1 MLKIIKNG
9 YAWEWVRFVSLVFKN
24 LAQKA
29 AKYTACNMC
38 KKKETYIGNTVG
50 DNIVGFKSRM
60 NQHISDS
67 RTEDSRFKF
76 PIHVYKYGLK
86 NKCLNEL
93 FFEINVMMTMK
104 SSNQFETYENCF
116 HKKRYD
122 TLNCPE
128 DLKK

>member
-1 MLKIIKNG
+1 
-9 YAWEWVRFVSLVFKN
+9 
-24 LAQKA
+24 
-29 AKYTACNMC
+29 MC

-104 SSNQFETYENCF
+104 SSNQLETYENCF

-128 DLKK
+128 DLKE